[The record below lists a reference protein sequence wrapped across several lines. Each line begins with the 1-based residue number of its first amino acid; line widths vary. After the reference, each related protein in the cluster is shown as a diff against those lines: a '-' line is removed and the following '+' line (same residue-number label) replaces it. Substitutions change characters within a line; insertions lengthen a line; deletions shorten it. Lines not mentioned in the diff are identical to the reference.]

1 MAKLRLAS
9 LLALLILG
17 LLVLTVSAAGR
28 TGRAGFGSCTVVAP
42 MSADGVPT
50 IWPTSRVCP

>member
-17 LLVLTVSAAGR
+17 LTVVTVSAAGR
-28 TGRAGFGSCTVVAP
+28 IGWGSCSGVAP

>member
-1 MAKLRLAS
+1 MYKLWLACLIAV
-9 LLALLILG
+9 LLCG
-17 LLVLTVSAAGR
+17 FMVVTVSATGR
-28 TGRAGFGSCTVVAP
+28 TVRGGYGSCTVLSP